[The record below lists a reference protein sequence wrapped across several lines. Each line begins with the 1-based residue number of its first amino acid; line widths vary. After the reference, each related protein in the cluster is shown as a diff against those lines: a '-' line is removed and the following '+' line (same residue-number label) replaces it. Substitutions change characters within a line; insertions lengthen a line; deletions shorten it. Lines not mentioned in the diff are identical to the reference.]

1 MKNNKGSTM
10 LIVVVV
16 IVAALAVGGGYYLG
30 KSSNTGLSGEDYQ
43 QENPDYRTITPSNNS
58 VTNNTIKKEV
68 TSDAWATYRFDGPV
82 DFTIKHPSSWVPKA
96 TSINPYAANMVLVRK
111 GDNATISIAQADG
124 GGGLCI
130 FSDSKQSP
138 DGNFDTDLRH
148 LPFVEISTPIGILRR
163 FPAES
168 IYPKLG
174 IDYSFCAKNSNGT
187 FSGGAYSTPVGGMSY
202 SLPSN
207 YDAKLVAEM
216 DAIVKTISK

>member
-1 MKNNKGSTM
+1 MKNNKGSIM
-10 LIVVVV
+10 LMIVVV
-16 IVAALAVGGGYYLG
+16 IVAVLAVSGAYNLG
-30 KSSNTGLSGEDYQ
+30 KSSRTGLNGDNYKQDDS
-43 QENPDYRTITPSNNS
+43 DYRTVTPTSNS
-58 VTNNTIKKEV
+58 VTNSTSKKEV
-68 TSDAWATYRFDGPV
+68 ASEAWVTYRFDGPV

-207 YDAKLVAEM
+207 YDANLLAEM
-216 DAIVKTISK
+216 DAIVKTINK